1 MEKDKIISIVQDF
14 VKKAMQN
21 EQSGHDWWHI
31 KRVCNIAKKINKREQ
46 KDEFKILM
54 IALLHDIYDNKIFEG
69 NSKNALIKLFKD
81 LKINDSIEEK
91 EIESI
96 IHDILHI
103 GFKGGF
109 NLIELSPEGQ
119 IVQDADRIDG
129 MGAIGIAR
137 TFTYGGRIGRIIY
150 NPDVGIIKINSEDEY
165 RNLERHTINHF
176 YEKLLNLKD
185 TMNTTEGRCIAMQRH
200 KYMEDFLREFFEE
213 WGEI

>member
-1 MEKDKIISIVQDF
+1 MDKDKIICIVQNF
-14 VKKAMQN
+14 VKKTMQN

-31 KRVCNIAKKINKREQ
+31 KRVCNIAKKINKNEK

-69 NSKNALIKLFKD
+69 DSKSALRKLFNE
-81 LKINDSIEEK
+81 LKIEDSIQEEV
-91 EIESI
+91 IASI
-96 IHDILHI
+96 IYDIGHI

-109 NLIELSPEGQ
+109 NHIDLSPEGK

-137 TFTYGGRIGRIIY
+137 TFTYGGKVGRIIY
-150 NPDVGIIKINSEDEY
+150 NPDVGIIKINNEDEY

-176 YEKLLNLKD
+176 YEKLLKLKD
-185 TMNTTEGRCIAMQRH
+185 TMNTVEGRRIAMHRH
-200 KYMEDFLREFFEE
+200 KYMEEFLKEFFEE
-213 WGEI
+213 WGEN